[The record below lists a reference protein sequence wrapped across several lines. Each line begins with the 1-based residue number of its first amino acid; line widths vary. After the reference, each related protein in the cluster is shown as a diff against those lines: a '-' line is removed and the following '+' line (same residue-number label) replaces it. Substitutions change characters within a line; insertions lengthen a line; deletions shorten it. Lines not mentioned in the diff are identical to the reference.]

1 MKESN
6 KQLGRGTIYIY
17 IESVAAMIFG
27 YIFWIILSRIGTIE
41 IIGTFS
47 AIVSLA
53 GIFAVIASFG
63 IPEGI
68 QRFLGKFFYQEKLI
82 EAKVFVKSSLILV
95 SAGIILCVLLILVLR
110 DWMYGVFA
118 FDFSLIIAL
127 ITLIASSTIYLLLHS
142 IVISSLNTKI
152 LPATMII
159 SWIVRIALGTVIISI
174 GAGAIGVALVYSFGQ
189 IVASVL
195 LGITIIMIFKNSA
208 MSKGSEVN
216 FSKASKDISVSS
228 AASWIPDLVMIIGIQ
243 LGTVVVFG
251 TRGSNEAALYFI
263 SLTIVTGIT
272 AVVYSIFTI
281 SLPALSSMD
290 DGRKRFAWHTIRLSS
305 IISLPFTSSLIFY
318 SKDIMQLIG
327 QDYIEGSLSLQIL
340 LLSMLPTAVQ
350 AGIGSLVYS
359 YGHYRNFLVIGLASS
374 IPRTI
379 LYFILV
385 PIYGST
391 GASLAYTIGALVGF
405 AVSIITAK
413 RIGMLLFW
421 RDLALIFFIPIALGF
436 ILEYLH
442 VNYIIAIIAT
452 VMSSYALFMKLHILT
467 RSDIQYSLKI
477 LPDRI
482 SNPIF
487 NLLARHSRK

>member
-6 KQLGRGTIYIY
+6 KQLGRWTIYIY

-68 QRFLGKFFYQEKLI
+68 QRFLGKFFYQQKLN
-82 EAKVFVKSSLILV
+82 EAKVFVNSSLILV
-95 SAGIILCVLLILVLR
+95 SAGIILCVLLILILR

-208 MSKGSEVN
+208 MSSKGSEVN
-216 FSKASKDISVSS
+216 FSNASKDISVSS

-243 LGTVVVFG
+243 L
-251 TRGSNEAALYFI
+251 
-263 SLTIVTGIT
+263 
-272 AVVYSIFTI
+272 
-281 SLPALSSMD
+281 
-290 DGRKRFAWHTIRLSS
+290 
-305 IISLPFTSSLIFY
+305 
-318 SKDIMQLIG
+318 
-327 QDYIEGSLSLQIL
+327 
-340 LLSMLPTAVQ
+340 
-350 AGIGSLVYS
+350 
-359 YGHYRNFLVIGLASS
+359 
-374 IPRTI
+374 
-379 LYFILV
+379 
-385 PIYGST
+385 
-391 GASLAYTIGALVGF
+391 
-405 AVSIITAK
+405 
-413 RIGMLLFW
+413 
-421 RDLALIFFIPIALGF
+421 
-436 ILEYLH
+436 
-442 VNYIIAIIAT
+442 
-452 VMSSYALFMKLHILT
+452 
-467 RSDIQYSLKI
+467 
-477 LPDRI
+477 
-482 SNPIF
+482 
-487 NLLARHSRK
+487 